1 MIDKLLSQMSLEK
14 KVGQLFQIGFYGT
27 EVTPELRE
35 MILKYNVGGII
46 YFRRNIESLE
56 QIAQVSNELHR
67 LAQEKEDG
75 IPLLISTD
83 QEGGTVT
90 RLTGATHFP
99 GNMAL
104 GATGEVE
111 LARQVGQAVA
121 RELLGAGINMNLA
134 PVLDVN
140 NNPANPII
148 GVRSYGEVPEKVAE
162 FGAALIQG
170 MQREGVVAC
179 GKHFPGH
186 GDTDTDSHLDLPII
200 RHDRKRLAEVEL
212 VPFKK
217 AIATGLDSVMAAH
230 IYFPAIEPR
239 DGIPATL
246 SPNVLTGLLRD
257 ELGFEGLIITDCME
271 MDAIVNTFGTVEGA
285 IMTIEAGAD
294 MVLISHTLEKQQQAI
309 QSVIEAVQ
317 SGRISE
323 ERVDVS
329 VRRILQLK
337 EKRFGLVREQ
347 IADWRQ
353 IDLAHGQH
361 VADQIARK
369 AVTLVKDE
377 ANLLPLDSTQKV
389 MLMEFAMGQ
398 LGLVEDEGQ
407 VKSYIAQLLTKQGI
421 NPEHYIFPKKDTKL
435 PELAGV
441 DRVVICTYSATLDQ
455 SQAEVVK
462 KVQAL
467 GIPLIVL
474 SLRNP
479 YDLCLFPEVSTF
491 LTTYDYSKANLCVAS
506 EILVG
511 KYQAQ
516 GVLPVTLEG
525 IQ

>member
-1 MIDKLLSQMSLEK
+1 MIDKLLMQMSLEE

-35 MILKYNVGGII
+35 LVQKYHIGGII

-56 QIAQVSNELHR
+56 QITQVSNELQR
-67 LAQEKEDG
+67 LAQEKEG
-75 IPLLISTD
+75 GFPLLISTD
-83 QEGGTVT
+83 QEGGIVT

-104 GATGEVE
+104 GATRDVE
-111 LARQVGQAVA
+111 LSRKVGQTVA
-121 RELLGAGINMNLA
+121 RELLGVGINMNLA

-148 GVRSYGEVPEKVAE
+148 GVRSYGEVPRKVAD
-162 FGAALIQG
+162 FGVALIQG
-170 MQREGVVAC
+170 MQGEGVVAC

-186 GDTDTDSHLDLPII
+186 GDTDTDSHLDLPMI

-212 VPFKK
+212 VPFQR
-217 AIATGLDSVMAAH
+217 AISAGLDSIMTAH

-239 DGIPATL
+239 KGIPATL
-246 SPNVLTGLLRD
+246 SSNVLTGLLRE

-317 SGRISE
+317 AGRISK
-323 ERVDVS
+323 ERIDAS

-337 EKRFGLVREQ
+337 EKRLGLEREQ
-347 IADWRQ
+347 IADWQQ
-353 IDLAHGQH
+353 IDLNYGRQ

-377 ANLLPLDSTQKV
+377 AKLLPLVSTQKV
-389 MLMEFAMGQ
+389 MLLEFGMGQ
-398 LGLVEDEGQ
+398 LGLVEDEGE
-407 VKSYIAQLLTKQGI
+407 VKSFIAQMLIKQGI
-421 NPEHYIFPKKDTKL
+421 NLEHYIFPKKDTEL
-435 PELAGV
+435 PELTGF

-455 SQAEVVK
+455 SQAEVVR
-462 KVQAL
+462 KVQAMNL
-467 GIPLIVL
+467 PLIVL

-479 YDLCLFPEVSTF
+479 YDLCLFSEISTF
-491 LTTYDYSKANLCVAS
+491 LTTYDYSQANLEVAC
-506 EILVG
+506 EILG
-511 KYQAQ
+511 GNYQAQ

-525 IQ
+525 AQ